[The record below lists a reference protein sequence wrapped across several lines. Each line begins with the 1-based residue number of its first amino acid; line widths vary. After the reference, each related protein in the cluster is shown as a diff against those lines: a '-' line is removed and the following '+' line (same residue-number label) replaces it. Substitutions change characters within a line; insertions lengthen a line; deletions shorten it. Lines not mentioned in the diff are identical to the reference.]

1 MDSASF
7 EGSRV
12 GRLREEKGRIRRE
25 RKRVWIILNAIDG
38 FSQLAKNRNQVF
50 WIKIAERGTSIRRL
64 TKTISPVCFPGKENK
79 N

>member
-50 WIKIAERGTSIRRL
+50 WIKIAER
-64 TKTISPVCFPGKENK
+64 
-79 N
+79 